1 MTCDGATHNGAT
13 HNGLTRYLPS
23 SDPVS
28 RQR

>member
-28 RQR
+28 RQP